1 MTQENTK
8 TIPEGYRENSLGH
21 LVPESIIA
29 EIDKLRDD
37 LVKSLVKAAEEKA
50 VEISNFKLASMSE
63 ISRFV
68 ELSAMEYKV
77 SLGGDKGNLT
87 LTSFDGKF
95 RVVRA
100 IDESI
105 CFNEGMTTAR
115 ELIFKCIEKWSAGA
129 DPHLSVLVSSAFETD
144 KNGHIATSRILA
156 LRSYNIDDD
165 DWRTAMEMI
174 AKSIQVQATVHYL
187 RFYRKTPGGRW
198 AQVSLDPALA
208 AG

>member
-1 MTQENTK
+1 MSEEKNK

-68 ELSAMEYKV
+68 ELSAMEYNV
-77 SLGGDKGNLT
+77 TLGGEKGNLT

-115 ELIFKCIEKWSAGA
+115 ELILRCIQKWSAGA
-129 DPHLSVLVSSAFETD
+129 EPHLTTLVSSAFETN
-144 KNGHIATSRILA
+144 KNGHLATSRILA
-156 LRSYNIDDD
+156 LRSYTIDDD
-165 DWRTAMEMI
+165 DWRTAIEMI
-174 AKSIQVQATVHYL
+174 DKAIQVQSTVHYL
-187 RFYRKTPGGRW
+187 RFYRKSPGGRW
-198 AQVSLDPALA
+198 TQVSLDPALA